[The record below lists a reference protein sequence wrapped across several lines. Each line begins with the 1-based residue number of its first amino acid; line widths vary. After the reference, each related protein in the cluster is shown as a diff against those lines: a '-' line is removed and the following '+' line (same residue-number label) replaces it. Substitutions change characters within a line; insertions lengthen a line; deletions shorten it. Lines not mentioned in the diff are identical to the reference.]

1 MHGKLKKLRNCWWLD
16 YGIVVT
22 IGIVAFT
29 LIYGLKIVSPTY
41 TDWLLSGGDLTQEYL
56 GWKAFRADDW
66 RFPLGLISNLS
77 YPNEVS
83 VIYTDPIPCLA
94 LVFKTIRDFLPTEF
108 QYLGMW
114 GIACFILTGI
124 FAYRIISKFAEHR
137 LHRILCASI
146 LIFSPTIIWKM
157 YGHTPLGGQWIILFA
172 IDSCLTFNIDKKFK
186 EMCIKAIVL
195 GFLGVSV
202 HMYFLLMSGIV
213 LAGEAVYIILCEKK
227 CKKSIMIIGLYCVIG
242 LLTLY
247 LLGGFYGGVSA
258 AGGGL
263 GIFSYNLNSLIN
275 PQGFSKLFKDMPLYG
290 TGQYEGMAYI
300 GAGVIFLSL
309 VAVAFLLSSEA
320 KKQKLLTYWKEIISV
335 LFVLLIAYIVA
346 ASNILT
352 INDKVIAEIK
362 LPSIIYKLWS
372 VFRASG
378 RVSWIISY
386 IVIIGVLTYVSKNVK
401 SKKVVTALLSI
412 CFIIQIYDLSDVILY
427 KNSIFNTMVKVESSV
442 NDDNIA
448 INYFSDKEEIRH
460 VVLVESWYEVDMQ
473 DIYDIT
479 DWALDNEWTVST
491 FYFARNIDA
500 EVSESLKASFENP
513 NSNEIF
519 ICRKAASI
527 KCINNELHWYNAGKY
542 MLGYV
547 SKVKKLKEVSPY
559 PNYEIGSDIILYNS
573 DSYNGNQYV
582 ESGISVREN
591 IFSWTNSPEMKVA
604 FKTSSKVQELHGQVD
619 IANVYTGTQ
628 KVKIYV
634 NKQEVFDSVVS
645 ANQKVIDFKFDNP
658 GPGKAIEILFVF
670 PECNSPANRGES
682 QDERMLSL
690 GITAMRFK
698 E

>member
-1 MHGKLKKLRNCWWLD
+1 MFEKFKNIRNCWWLD
-16 YGIVVT
+16 YGIIVF
-22 IGIVAFT
+22 IGTAAFT
-29 LIYGLKIVSPTY
+29 LIYGLHIVVPTY

-56 GWKAFRADDW
+56 GWRAFRADEW

-94 LVFKTIRDFLPTEF
+94 LFFKTVRKFLPIEF
-108 QYLGMW
+108 QYLGIW

-124 FAYRIISKFAEHR
+124 FAYRIISKFTKNR

-157 YGHTPLGGQWIILFA
+157 FGHTPLGGQWIILFA
-172 IDSCLTFNIDKKFK
+172 MDSCLSFNNDRNFKK
-186 EMCIKAIVL
+186 MCAKTVIL

-213 LAGEAVYIILCEKK
+213 LAGEAIYLMLCDGKL
-227 CKKSIMIIGLYCVIG
+227 KKSVLIISIYCIIG

-247 LLGGFYGGVSA
+247 LLGGFYGGVSV

-275 PQGFSKLFKDMPLYG
+275 PQGFSRIFKDMPLYG

-309 VAVAFLLSSEA
+309 VVAVFLLSSEA
-320 KKQKLLTYWKEIISV
+320 KKQKLKIYWKEIISV
-335 LFVLLIAYIVA
+335 MFVLLIAFIVA
-346 ASNILT
+346 ASNVLT

-362 LPSIIYKLWS
+362 LPLIIYKLWS

-386 IVIIGVLTYVSKNVK
+386 TVIISILTYVIKNFKSKNVI
-401 SKKVVTALLSI
+401 TTLLSF
-412 CFIIQIYDLSDVILY
+412 CFIIQIYDLSDVIFY
-427 KNSIFNTMVKVESSV
+427 KNGIFNSLVKAESTIE
-442 NDDNIA
+442 NNNT
-448 INYFSDKEEIRH
+448 INYFSSIEEIRH
-460 VVLVESWYEVDMQ
+460 VTLVESWNEVDLQ
-473 DIYDIT
+473 DIYDVT
-479 DWALDNEWTVST
+479 DWALDNDWTVST

-500 EVSESLKASFENP
+500 EVAESLNASFENP
-513 NSNEIF
+513 SSNEVF
-519 ICRKAASI
+519 ICRKSASI
-527 KCINNELHWYNAGKY
+527 KCINYDLYWYDAGKY
-542 MLGYV
+542 ILGYV
-547 SKVKKLKEVSPY
+547 SKIEALKEISPY
-559 PNYEIGSDIILYNS
+559 PKYEIGSDIIFYNS
-573 DSYNGNQYV
+573 DSYNGSQYV
-582 ESGISVREN
+582 KSGISVREN
-591 IFSWTNSPEMKVA
+591 IFAWTNLPEMKVA
-604 FKTSSKVQELHGQVD
+604 FETSSNVQELYGQVD
-619 IANVYTGTQ
+619 ISNVYTGAQRVMISVNGQ
-628 KVKIYV
+628 K
-634 NKQEVFDSVVS
+634 VFDSMVY
-645 ANQKVIDFKFDNP
+645 ANQKVIDFKFNNP
-658 GPGKAIEILFVF
+658 GSGKAIEILFNF
-670 PECNSPANRGES
+670 PECDSPANRGES